1 MIPAARQPGLLFV
14 AACVAAL
21 ALRLM
26 LPAGWMPVASADGV
40 SIALCSGSVLPGD
53 PALPAGTPDQ
63 PCDYALALGPLLL
76 AGALLLPLL
85 ALPLLPLAP
94 LPLAGLAL
102 RQRCPRPP
110 GQGPPAA

>member
-1 MIPAARQPGLLFV
+1 MMRAARQPGLLFI

-21 ALRLM
+21 ALRLI
-26 LPAGWMPVASADGV
+26 LPAGWMPAASADGV
-40 SIALCSGSVLPGD
+40 MIVLCSGAELTGD
-53 PALPAGTPDQ
+53 PALPAGAPDQ

-76 AGALLLPLL
+76 AGALLLALL
-85 ALPLLPLAP
+85 VLPLLPLAP

-102 RQRCPRPP
+102 RHHRPRPP